1 MRHIFGEG
9 ACQRPRPADGPRI
22 GRQCI
27 QIPRQPRRLR
37 RDIDQNDQ
45 ATDQGAAQSGTSE
58 SQPETAGGY
67 AIHSPLAV
75 VDGVTMELGELVAL
89 RRELPDQY
97 QALPDE
103 VLYNALTDQMIDQ
116 MLLAEA
122 GRKAGLDQKPAVAY
136 NILNQTRAIL
146 ADAYLRSQVLARAT
160 PEAVEALYTERYANA
175 EPETEVHAGHIL
187 VDSEEQAADIKAQ
200 LDGGADF
207 AELAAKFGTDGTAQ
221 RGGDLG
227 WFVKGDM
234 VPEFAEAAFAM
245 EAGTISDPVKT
256 AFGWHIIKL
265 DEKRPRATPP
275 LEEVQQE
282 LMGEVVQKAQA
293 EILAELRDEAEIV
306 KPEPPLPAQAIR
318 ADDMLDAAE

>member
-1 MRHIFGEG
+1 MTFPKSTALPLAIVLAAVLGGG
-9 ACQRPRPADGPRI
+9 AALAQSS
-22 GRQCI
+22 
-27 QIPRQPRRLR
+27 
-37 RDIDQNDQ
+37 DQTTGQ
-45 ATDQGAAQSGTSE
+45 STDQGAAGGTSE
-58 SQPETAGGY
+58 STADSTDETAGGFS
-67 AIHSPLAV
+67 IRSPLAV
-75 VDGVTMELGELVAL
+75 VDGVVMELGEVIAL
-89 RRELPDQY
+89 RRELPEQY

-103 VLYNALTDQMIDQ
+103 VLYEALTDQMIDQ
-116 MLLAEA
+116 LLLAAA
-122 GRKAGLDQKPAVAY
+122 GSAAGLDARPAVAY

-187 VDSEEQAADIKAQ
+187 VDSEEKAAEIKAE
-200 LDGGADF
+200 LDAGGDF
-207 AELAAKFGTDGTAQ
+207 AELAAEHGTDGTAQ

-227 WFVKGDM
+227 WFLKGDM

-256 AFGWHIIKL
+256 SFGWHIIKL

-293 EILAELRDEAEIV
+293 DILAELRAKAEIV
-306 KPEPPLPAQAIR
+306 KPEPPVPAQAIR
-318 ADDMLDAAE
+318 ADEMLDAAE